1 MSTSGVNMV
10 MPTYHRHEALK
21 TARPAPRVEFCGI
34 PGSGKS
40 SICAETQQALCARGF
55 PFLNR
60 VELMEQGLRVR
71 NFGLLANLLGSI
83 LPSWRRAVFGF
94 PHAMNDWLE
103 FAVKHGDFAALVHD
117 WLRQEPLD
125 EQWRTAVFHAVLTTA
140 FEYQLFCSVAQPVL
154 LDEGFAHRFF
164 SLRGYRGASQPG
176 DAARYAELMPVA
188 TAVILVET
196 PSSICLTRLKQ
207 RSNLPLLFQHEEM
220 SVVETRLSEGA
231 ELLSNLAHELEQG
244 DTPVLRV
251 SGSANMALEAERVV
265 NFIQAQP
272 GRQPN

>member
-1 MSTSGVNMV
+1 MSD
-10 MPTYHRHEALK
+10 ALN

-40 SICAETQQALCARGF
+40 SICAETQRELHTRGF

-60 VELMEQGLRVR
+60 VELMEQGLRTR

-83 LPSWRRAVFGF
+83 LPPWRRAVFGF
-94 PHAMNDWLE
+94 PHAMNDWLQ
-103 FAVKHGDFAALVHD
+103 FAVHHGDFAALVHD
-117 WLRQEPLD
+117 WLRQEPSD

-164 SLRGYRGASQPG
+164 SLRGYRGTGQPD
-176 DAARYAELMPVA
+176 DAARYAKLMPAA

-196 PSSICLTRLKQ
+196 PASICLTRLKK
-207 RSNLPLLFQHEEM
+207 RSNLPLLFQNEEM
-220 SVVETRLSEGA
+220 PAVETRLSEGA
-231 ELLSNLAHELEQG
+231 KLLSDLAHELEQG

-251 SGSANMALEAERVV
+251 SGSTNMALEAERVV
-265 NFIQAQP
+265 NFIQAQLQRHP
-272 GRQPN
+272 E